1 MSILSAGT
9 SNTTSLIYTGDTT
22 GAMVFQTN
30 GTTEAMR
37 IDSSGNVGIGT
48 SSPSAKTEI
57 YGTAAASSI
66 ALRVTNIAAD
76 GYSSLWLGDTNG
88 ALFRNG
94 STQTGYAGANSL
106 NLGTIAAHNLG
117 FITNNTERMRIDSS
131 GRVTMP
137 YQPAFHAVSTSI
149 KEITGSPFIF
159 DTVFFNT
166 GGHYNASN
174 GRFTAP
180 IAGIYYLQMDFLTTN
195 SNTNTVDL
203 RFFKNGA
210 QTQLGTAYYT
220 NYTGGDHRKGFMIAL
235 ASLNANDYI
244 TVQTQSSGSN
254 GNLYGD
260 NNDVGG
266 KGHTAFRA
274 FLMG

>member
-9 SNTTSLIYTGDTT
+9 SNTTSLVYTGDTT

-131 GRVTMP
+131 GYVTMP
-137 YQPAFHAVSTSI
+137 YQPAFHAVRNAGNVSSTGI
-149 KEITGSPFIF
+149 FICNAVTYNDGS
-159 DTVFFNT
+159 
-166 GGHYNASN
+166 HYNSST

-180 IAGIYYLQMDFLTTN
+180 VAGRYQMNFFVLAQSGNSFDFFIRVNGSLYPGMDIRCN
-195 SNTNTVDL
+195 S
-203 RFFKNGA
+203 A
-210 QTQLGTAYYT
+210 I
-220 NYTGGDHRKGFMIAL
+220 GGNFTLSCSAVLKL
-235 ASLNANDYI
+235 SANDIVDPFIQYYG
-244 TVQTQSSGSN
+244 SGPIYGSGLN
-254 GNLYGD
+254 GFSMY
-260 NNDVGG
+260 
-266 KGHTAFRA
+266 
-274 FLMG
+274 FLG